1 MEVASPT
8 AANNDAFSAHGRAIA
23 GLETAFPAQP
33 GQCGAVL
40 GLGDALCLDAVS
52 RPDAFARLWP
62 KLRAGYLLDALEQL
76 DARAT
81 RPERIHGFVDEVGQA
96 PAERSRLRASAS
108 TSDCAAP
115 GVLGAGLELD
125 GELIQLS
132 AFTIESDRPARGRIA
147 RPSRRSA

>member
-1 MEVASPT
+1 MLWPT

-23 GLETAFPAQP
+23 GLETAFPALP

-52 RPDAFARLWP
+52 RPDAFAALWP
-62 KLRAGYLLDALEQL
+62 KLRTGYLLDALEQL

-96 PAERSRLRASAS
+96 PTERSPAAGLGVDVRLRG
-108 TSDCAAP
+108 P

-125 GELIQLS
+125 GELIEL
-132 AFTIESDRPARGRIA
+132 RPSRSRPTARHAALIA